1 MKSGI
6 RRMGRIGLMG
16 LMIAMTG
23 CAAIRERVNIGDGEV
38 AGVVK
43 VKAVKKAAYEAL
55 AVAAKFDPASAQA
68 FSMIGPLLQSS
79 TEVPEGYAQ
88 ILYFRAWDT
97 NGVVFAINPARGV
110 EVDNWLYKKTKIEL
124 QAATTPSVPGVPV
137 PSPSVTNRTDGTDAF
152 DELINNLNQAA
163 SNAQEVIDAG
173 EGFDPGFIEAADGTK
188 N

>member
-1 MKSGI
+1 MKGL
-6 RRMGRIGLMG
+6 MGRIGLMG
-16 LMIAMTG
+16 LIALACG
-23 CAAIRERVNIGDGEV
+23 CAGIRERVNIGDGKV

-43 VKAVKKAAYEAL
+43 VKAVKKAAYDAL

-124 QAATTPSVPGVPV
+124 QAASETPSVPGVPV
-137 PSPSVTNRTDGTDAF
+137 PSPNVTNRTDGTDAF
-152 DELINNLNQAA
+152 DELIDNLYQAA
-163 SNAQEVIDAG
+163 SNVQEVIEAG
-173 EGFDPGFIEAADGTK
+173 DGFDPGFIEAADGTK